1 MVWSKLKT
9 RLVSAAVL
17 IVLLLVIT
25 FAPAWVYSVAVCA
38 VSHVVL
44 RELLVTFG
52 QRKKPS
58 LMITSYIAALV
69 IFILGTTLKDNSAA
83 IFMPM
88 VLLVIALFTVAVFH
102 HQKVAFSDVKTSLF
116 SVLYAVLLLMPLSHM
131 RHMEN
136 GLALV
141 FLAFIGAWLP
151 DTAAYFAGSFL
162 GKHKL
167 IEAISP
173 NKTGEGS
180 IGAVVGSLVSFLIY
194 GGILTGMGF
203 SVNFIAISVLALL
216 CGVVAQLGDLS
227 ASLMKRSCNAKDF
240 GNLIPGHGGLLDRVD
255 SLMFITPL
263 VYCYISLF
271 PVLS

>member
-9 RLVSAAVL
+9 RLISAAVL

-25 FAPAWVYSVAVCA
+25 FAPAWVFSIAVCV
-38 VSHVVL
+38 VSLMVL

-52 QRKKPS
+52 MGKKPS
-58 LMITSYIAALV
+58 LMITNYVAALV
-69 IFILGTTLKDNSAA
+69 IFIIGATLKDYSAA

-88 VLLVIALFTVAVFH
+88 VLFVMALFAVAVFNH
-102 HQKVAFSDVKTSLF
+102 RNVTFSDVKASLF
-116 SVLYAVLLLMPLSHM
+116 AVLYAVLLLMPLSYM
-131 RHMEN
+131 RHMEH

-151 DTAAYFAGSFL
+151 DTAAYFAGSLL

-173 NKTGEGS
+173 NKTVEGS
-180 IGAVVGSLVSFLIY
+180 IGAVVGSLISFLIY
-194 GGILTGMGF
+194 GGILMAMGF

-227 ASLMKRSCNAKDF
+227 ASLIKRACHAKDF
-240 GNLIPGHGGLLDRVD
+240 GNLIPGHGGMLDRVD
-255 SLMFITPL
+255 SLMFITPV
-263 VYCYISLF
+263 VYCFISLF